1 MIDLDRLSHVVAVA
15 REGSYS
21 AAAAAIPLSQSALTR
36 SVQAVERDFGI
47 QIFERGR
54 FGARLTEKGV
64 EFVRMAEAVLS
75 RNAADAEALRLL
87 AGSGDRQVRFGMGS
101 VAAALFLPR
110 LLPALQILGFR
121 YQITVESDS
130 ELRRLLRG
138 GQIEF
143 FAGGIP
149 GGSDH
154 FAAAHEFE
162 NSRVPGGALGLLVRE
177 GHPLTRDHTG
187 EPPLPS
193 FPLAAGTFIR
203 ELDPEHLFSG
213 RAVHG
218 PVIEM
223 DNYDLLARLARV
235 TDFVLISSM
244 ALPAVR
250 PDLGLVVVP
259 NSEFRNLPLDWG
271 LVWSAKRQM
280 SDTAR
285 QIADT
290 IHALMTEVVSDKRS
304 HPTSEG

>member
-36 SVQAVERDFGI
+36 SVQAVERDFEI

-75 RNAADAEALRLL
+75 RNAADAEALKLL
-87 AGSGDRQVRFGMGS
+87 GGGGDRQVRFGMGS

-110 LLPALQILGFR
+110 LLPALQTLGFR
-121 YQITVESDS
+121 YRITVESDS

-143 FAGGIP
+143 FTGGIP
-149 GGSDH
+149 AGSDH
-154 FAAAHEFE
+154 FAAAHEFDT
-162 NSRVPGGALGLLVRE
+162 SKVPGGALGLLVRE
-177 GHPLTRDHTG
+177 GHPLATG
-187 EPPLPS
+187 HVNESLPQ
-193 FPLAAGTFIR
+193 FPVAAGTFLR
-203 ELDPEHLFSG
+203 DLDAEHLLSG
-213 RAVHG
+213 LPVYG

-223 DNYDLLARLARV
+223 DNYDLLARLALA

-244 ALPAVR
+244 AFPTIR
-250 PDLGLVVVP
+250 PDLGLVAVP
-259 NSEFRNLPLDWG
+259 GCEIRNLPLDWG
-271 LVWSAKRQM
+271 LIWPANQQM

-285 QIADT
+285 RIVDT
-290 IHALMTEVVSDKRS
+290 IYALMAEVVSAERS
-304 HPTSEG
+304 QSTSEG

>member
-15 REGSYS
+15 REGSYG

-36 SVQAVERDFGI
+36 SVQAVERDYEI

-64 EFVRMAEAVLS
+64 EFVRMAEDVLS
-75 RNAADAEALRLL
+75 RNVADAQALRLI
-87 AGSGDRQVRFGMGS
+87 GGTGNRQVRFGMGS

-110 LLPALQILGFR
+110 LLPELQTLGFR

-143 FAGGIP
+143 FVGGIP
-149 GGSDH
+149 GGSDD
-154 FAAAHEFE
+154 FAAAYEFE
-162 NSRVPGGALGLLVRE
+162 TSRILGGKLGLLVRE
-177 GHPLTRDHTG
+177 GHPLTRSRID
-187 EPPLPS
+187 EPLQS
-193 FPLAAGTFIR
+193 FPVAAGTFIR
-203 ELDPEHLFSG
+203 ELDAERLLSG
-213 RAVHG
+213 LPVHG

-223 DNYDLLARLARV
+223 DNYDLLARLALA

-244 ALPAVR
+244 ALPTVR
-250 PDLGLVVVP
+250 PDLGLVAVP
-259 NSEFRNLPLDWG
+259 NCEFRNLPLDWG
-271 LVWSAKRQM
+271 LAWSAKRQM

-285 QIADT
+285 RIADT
-290 IHALMTEVVSDKRS
+290 IHVLMTEAVSDERN

>member
-15 REGSYS
+15 REGSYN
-21 AAAAAIPLSQSALTR
+21 AAATAIPLSQSALTR

-64 EFVRMAEAVLS
+64 EFVRMAEGVLS
-75 RNAADAEALRLL
+75 RNAADAEALKLL
-87 AGSGDRQVRFGMGS
+87 AGSGDRHVRFGMGS

-121 YQITVESDS
+121 YQITVETDS
-130 ELRRLLRG
+130 ELRRLLRS

-143 FAGGIP
+143 FTGGIP

-162 NSRVPGGALGLLVRE
+162 TSRVPGGTLGLLVRE
-177 GHPLTRDHTG
+177 GHPLTRGPID
-187 EPPLPS
+187 EPPPS

-203 ELDPEHLFSG
+203 EFDTERLFSG
-213 RAVHG
+213 LAVHG

-223 DNYDLLARLARV
+223 DNYDLLARLALV

-244 ALPAVR
+244 ALPAIR
-250 PDLGLVVVP
+250 RDLGLVAVP

-271 LVWSAKRQM
+271 LIWSSKLQM

-285 QIADT
+285 HIADT
-290 IHALMTEVVSDKRS
+290 IHALMIEVVSDERS
-304 HPTSEG
+304 HPTPQG